1 MAAFLAK
8 RDGLAAGQGLP
19 TGVAQSA
26 SATRQWVSD
35 ELTESARTVA
45 ERSREAGDAWL
56 HRVWQRTLAV
66 VWGSVAVLVIGEA
79 VTAIGAGWST
89 ARTAGLLAGL
99 VTAALL
105 TGAARFHRARGGVLA
120 PWSAR
125 TTGSPPPARSP
136 SPGCCSPSSPYSF
149 SRCSWQVPP
158 ATRSATR

>member
-1 MAAFLAK
+1 MALDEARQGAHGGGCTCGDCPHGAREGHRRAVAAFLAK

-99 VTAALL
+99 LTAALH
-105 TGAARFHRARGGVLA
+105 TAAARFHPARGGG
-120 PWSAR
+120 R
-125 TTGSPPPARSP
+125 SPPGRADNPHN
-136 SPGCCSPSSPYSF
+136 
-149 SRCSWQVPP
+149 
-158 ATRSATR
+158 

>member
-89 ARTAGLLAGL
+89 ARTAGLLAGCRHRG
-99 VTAALL
+99 TADRRRPLPS
-105 TGAARFHRARGGVLA
+105 GPRRRPG
-120 PWSAR
+120 
-125 TTGSPPPARSP
+125 PAGR
-136 SPGCCSPSSPYSF
+136 
-149 SRCSWQVPP
+149 
-158 ATRSATR
+158 